1 MPTIGHLAVGLAAGR
16 AFSRSDEETPRAML
30 LGALLAT
37 APDWDLLT
45 SLLAVPEGSPL
56 AHRVATHSL
65 VFAVAA
71 GVSVGVWLG
80 PTLRGR
86 LQTAIWAV
94 VTLASHGVLDLLNIG
109 GRVAIL
115 WPFSSYAYESP
126 WQFIPGTAQTRD
138 LLTTRVIPILGAEA
152 LIFAPLFAYA
162 IWGPRLSWKSQ
173 EIEKIEEAEPV

>member
-16 AFSRSDEETPRAML
+16 AFSRSDEESPRAML

-37 APDWDLLT
+37 APDLDILTPLLG
-45 SLLAVPEGSPL
+45 LQEGSPL

-65 VFAVAA
+65 VVAVAV

-94 VTLASHGVLDLLNIG
+94 LTIASHGLLDLLNIG

-115 WPFSSYAYESP
+115 WPFSKYSYESP
-126 WQFIPGTAQTRD
+126 WQFIPGTVQTKD
-138 LLTTRVIPILGAEA
+138 LLSARVIPILGAEA

-162 IWGPRLSWKSQ
+162 IWGPRLSWKSG
-173 EIEKIEEAEPV
+173 EARKIEGAEPI